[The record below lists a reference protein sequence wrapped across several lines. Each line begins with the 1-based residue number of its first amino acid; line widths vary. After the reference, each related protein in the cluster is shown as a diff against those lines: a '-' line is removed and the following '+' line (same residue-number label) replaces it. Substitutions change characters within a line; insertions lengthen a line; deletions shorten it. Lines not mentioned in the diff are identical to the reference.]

1 MDELLQGS
9 ALGEQLGQPRLQHHV
24 GQDGQQVVCPAVTT
38 GTCQPWWPQG
48 LVPQHRT
55 GHRSPQP
62 RTCPSLP
69 ILLCLAEGRSS
80 RTHMAAVVRLW
91 ASRVPQYSSAHS
103 QMPRR
108 ARTVAQGS
116 RQGHCHPRTPAPRPH
131 CRSPMHS
138 SFLRGHVSSGMRRRS
153 CTAEAYAG
161 RPGVGGKRR
170 EASPMSA
177 GLACRC
183 RSMLRARAA
192 SRGCCTVLR
201 AQT

>member
-1 MDELLQGS
+1 MDELLQGRT
-9 ALGEQLGQPRLQHHV
+9 LGEQLGQPRLQHHV

-38 GTCQPWWPQG
+38 GAISHG
-48 LVPQHRT
+48 
-55 GHRSPQP
+55 GHRDWCPNTGLATGPTPALSP
-62 RTCPSLP
+62 RALRGSC
-69 ILLCLAEGRSS
+69 
-80 RTHMAAVVRLW
+80 THMAAVAWLR

-108 ARTVAQGS
+108 ARTAAQGGCQA
-116 RQGHCHPRTPAPRPH
+116 RRHPQAPALHPQR
-131 CRSPMHS
+131 RSPMHS
-138 SFLRGHVSSGMRRRS
+138 SFLRGQLSSGIRRRS

-161 RPGVGGKRR
+161 RPGPGGKRR

-201 AQT
+201 ARR